1 MLSKLLKHEF
11 RATGRTMLP
20 VYAAVVVLAVLGNLS
35 IRVIDRSV
43 HTLVTIFCGL
53 IIAAFIIGI
62 IAAGIITLVMMIKRF
77 YTNYL
82 KDEGYLMHTLPVSV
96 HELVWSKMIVSVV
109 WFAATAVVICL
120 VILLTALIQ
129 TGTSL
134 AQFFAGFPSWAEI
147 KAALAEAGIR
157 SGDLWVI
164 GLETLLAIIVG
175 GLFTCL
181 HFYAAMSLGHMF
193 SKDKILLSIVFFVPD
208 AYIASWREDVILLLD
223 VLDADGSTK
232 ALLILQFA
240 LSERVERLGNLCDV
254 LVGELAQAAA
264 HHGAHLTGINEQ
276 RLALAVALLADDP

>member
-20 VYAAVVVLAVLGNLS
+20 VYAAVVVLAVLANFS

-43 HTLVTIFCGL
+43 HTLLTIFCGL
-53 IIAAFIIGI
+53 IIAAFVIGI
-62 IAAGIITLVMMIKRF
+62 IAAGIMTVVMMIKRF

-109 WFAATAVVICL
+109 WFAATFVVIWL

-147 KAALAEAGIR
+147 KAFMEQAGIR

-164 GLETLLAIIVG
+164 GLEVLLCVFVS
-175 GLFTCL
+175 GLYTCL

-193 SKDKILLSIVFFVPD
+193 SKDKILLSIVFFVGISFVLSM
-208 AYIASWREDVILLLD
+208 ATTGYSAGRVVGFENGNL
-223 VLDADGSTK
+223 VLDSAPAAIGFAK
-232 ALLILQFA
+232 GILAEMLL
-240 LSERVERLGNLCDV
+240 VELVQSAVLYVATVLGLKKGLNL
-254 LVGELAQAAA
+254 A
-264 HHGAHLTGINEQ
+264 
-276 RLALAVALLADDP
+276 

>member
-20 VYAAVVVLAVLGNLS
+20 VYAAVVVLAVLANFS

-43 HTLVTIFCGL
+43 HTLLTIFCGL
-53 IIAAFIIGI
+53 IIAAFVIGI
-62 IAAGIITLVMMIKRF
+62 IAAGIMTVVMMIKRF

-109 WFAATAVVICL
+109 WFAATFLVICL

-147 KAALAEAGIR
+147 KAFMEQAGIR

-164 GLETLLAIIVG
+164 GLEMLLAVVVA
-175 GLFTCL
+175 GLYTCL

-193 SKDKILLSIVFFVPD
+193 AKDKILLSIVFFVGISFVLSL
-208 AYIASWREDVILLLD
+208 ATTGYGSARVISFESSEAALET
-223 VLDADGSTK
+223 VQESFRFGK
-232 ALLILQFA
+232 AIM
-240 LSERVERLGNLCDV
+240 
-254 LVGELAQAAA
+254 GEM
-264 HHGAHLTGINEQ
+264 
-276 RLALAVALLADDP
+276 LAVELIQSAVLYAATVLGLKRGLNLA

>member
-20 VYAAVVVLAVLGNLS
+20 LYAAVVVLAVLANISIRMLTRNVGPLLS
-35 IRVIDRSV
+35 IFFGLIVAAFVICV
-43 HTLVTIFCGL
+43 IAAAIMTLVL
-53 IIAAFIIGI
+53 
-62 IAAGIITLVMMIKRF
+62 MIKRF

-109 WFAATAVVICL
+109 WFAVTFVVIWL

-134 AQFFAGFPSWAEI
+134 SQFFAGFPSWAKI
-147 KAALAEAGIR
+147 KAMMAEAGIR
-157 SGDLWVI
+157 SGDLWLI
-164 GLETLLAIIVG
+164 GLEALLAVVVA

-193 SKDKILLSIVFFVPD
+193 AKDKILLSIVFFVGISFVLSMATTSYGSARVYSLESAD
-208 AYIASWREDVILLLD
+208 ATLETVKEMLRFGQAVMGEMLVVELVHSA
-223 VLDADGSTK
+223 VLYVAT
-232 ALLILQFA
+232 
-240 LSERVERLGNLCDV
+240 VLGLKKGLNL
-254 LVGELAQAAA
+254 A
-264 HHGAHLTGINEQ
+264 
-276 RLALAVALLADDP
+276 

>member
-1 MLSKLLKHEF
+1 MLGKLLKHEF

-20 VYAAVVVLAVLGNLS
+20 VYAAVVVLAVLANFS

-43 HTLVTIFCGL
+43 HTLLTIFCGL

-62 IAAGIITLVMMIKRF
+62 IAAGIMTLVMMIKRF

-109 WFAATAVVICL
+109 WFICTFL
-120 VILLTALIQ
+120 VIWLVIILTALFQ
-129 TGTSL
+129 SGTNL
-134 AQFFAGFPSWAEI
+134 AEIFADLPSWAEI
-147 KAALAEAGIR
+147 REGLNQYGIR
-157 SGDLWVI
+157 MGDLWVI

-193 SKDKILLSIVFFVPD
+193 SKDKILLSIVFFVGISFVLSLATTGYSTGRFVASGGAD
-208 AYIASWREDVILLLD
+208 YILETAQEAIRLGKAILAEMLAIELVQSAVLYIAT
-223 VLDADGSTK
+223 VLGLK
-232 ALLILQFA
+232 RGL
-240 LSERVERLGNLCDV
+240 NL
-254 LVGELAQAAA
+254 A
-264 HHGAHLTGINEQ
+264 
-276 RLALAVALLADDP
+276 

>member
-20 VYAAVVVLAVLGNLS
+20 VYAAVVVLAVLANFS

-43 HTLVTIFCGL
+43 HTLLTIFCGL

-62 IAAGIITLVMMIKRF
+62 IAAGIMTVVMMIKRF

-157 SGDLWVI
+157 SGDLWLF
-164 GLETLLAIIVG
+164 GLEMLLAIIVA
-175 GLFTCL
+175 GLYTCL

-193 SKDKILLSIVFFVPD
+193 SKDKILLSIVFFVGISFVLSLATTGYGSARFYALEASD
-208 AYIASWREDVILLLD
+208 ATLETVKEALRLGQAIMGEALLVELVQSAVLYIAT
-223 VLDADGSTK
+223 VLGLK
-232 ALLILQFA
+232 RGL
-240 LSERVERLGNLCDV
+240 NL
-254 LVGELAQAAA
+254 A
-264 HHGAHLTGINEQ
+264 
-276 RLALAVALLADDP
+276 

>member
-20 VYAAVVVLAVLGNLS
+20 VYAAVVVLAVLANFS

-43 HTLVTIFCGL
+43 HTLLTIFCGL
-53 IIAAFIIGI
+53 IIAAFVIGI
-62 IAAGIITLVMMIKRF
+62 IAAGIMTVVMMIKRF

-109 WFAATAVVICL
+109 WFAATFVVIWL

-147 KAALAEAGIR
+147 KAFMEQAGIR

-164 GLETLLAIIVG
+164 GLEMLLAVVVA
-175 GLFTCL
+175 GLYPACTS
-181 HFYAAMSLGHMF
+181 MR
-193 SKDKILLSIVFFVPD
+193 P
-208 AYIASWREDVILLLD
+208 
-223 VLDADGSTK
+223 
-232 ALLILQFA
+232 
-240 LSERVERLGNLCDV
+240 
-254 LVGELAQAAA
+254 
-264 HHGAHLTGINEQ
+264 
-276 RLALAVALLADDP
+276 

>member
-20 VYAAVVVLAVLGNLS
+20 VYAAVVVLAVLANFS

-43 HTLVTIFCGL
+43 HTLLTIFCGL
-53 IIAAFIIGI
+53 IIAAFVIGI
-62 IAAGIITLVMMIKRF
+62 IAAGIMTVVMMIKRF

-109 WFAATAVVICL
+109 WFAATFLVICL

-157 SGDLWVI
+157 SGDLWLF
-164 GLETLLAIIVG
+164 GLEMLLAIIVA
-175 GLFTCL
+175 GLYTCL

-193 SKDKILLSIVFFVPD
+193 AKDKILLSIVFFVGISFVLSLATTGYGSARFYSLEASD
-208 AYIASWREDVILLLD
+208 ATLETVKEALRLGQAIMGEM
-223 VLDADGSTK
+223 
-232 ALLILQFA
+232 LLIELVQSA
-240 LSERVERLGNLCDV
+240 VLYVATVLGLKRGLNL
-254 LVGELAQAAA
+254 A
-264 HHGAHLTGINEQ
+264 
-276 RLALAVALLADDP
+276 

>member
-20 VYAAVVVLAVLGNLS
+20 VYAAVVVLAVLANFS

-43 HTLVTIFCGL
+43 HTLLTIFCGL
-53 IIAAFIIGI
+53 IIAAFVIGI
-62 IAAGIITLVMMIKRF
+62 IAAGIMTVVMMIKRF

-109 WFAATAVVICL
+109 WFAATFVVIWL

-147 KAALAEAGIR
+147 KAFMEQAGIR

-164 GLETLLAIIVG
+164 GLEMLLAVVVA
-175 GLFTCL
+175 GLYTCL

-193 SKDKILLSIVFFVPD
+193 AKDKILLSIVFFVGISFVLSL
-208 AYIASWREDVILLLD
+208 ATTGYGSARVISFESSEAALET
-223 VLDADGSTK
+223 VQESFRFGK
-232 ALLILQFA
+232 AIM
-240 LSERVERLGNLCDV
+240 
-254 LVGELAQAAA
+254 GEM
-264 HHGAHLTGINEQ
+264 
-276 RLALAVALLADDP
+276 LAVELVQSAVLYVATVLGLKRGLNLA

>member
-1 MLSKLLKHEF
+1 MRSKLLKHEF

-20 VYAAVVVLAVLGNLS
+20 VYAAVVVLAVLANFS

-43 HTLVTIFCGL
+43 HTLLTIFCGL
-53 IIAAFIIGI
+53 IIAAFVIGI
-62 IAAGIITLVMMIKRF
+62 IAAGIMTVVMMIKRF

-147 KAALAEAGIR
+147 KAFMEQAGIR

-164 GLETLLAIIVG
+164 GLEMLLAVVVA
-175 GLFTCL
+175 GLYTCL

-193 SKDKILLSIVFFVPD
+193 AKDKILLSIVFFVGISFVLSL
-208 AYIASWREDVILLLD
+208 ATTGYGSARVISFESSEAALET
-223 VLDADGSTK
+223 VQESFRFGK
-232 ALLILQFA
+232 AIM
-240 LSERVERLGNLCDV
+240 
-254 LVGELAQAAA
+254 GEM
-264 HHGAHLTGINEQ
+264 
-276 RLALAVALLADDP
+276 LAVELVQSAVLYVATVLGLKRGLNLA

>member
-62 IAAGIITLVMMIKRF
+62 IAAGIMTLVMMIKRF

-157 SGDLWVI
+157 SGDLWLF
-164 GLETLLAIIVG
+164 GLEMLLAIIVA
-175 GLFTCL
+175 GLYTCL

-193 SKDKILLSIVFFVPD
+193 AKDKILLSIVFFVGISFVLSLATTGYGSARFYALEASD
-208 AYIASWREDVILLLD
+208 ATLETVKEALRLGQAIMGEALLVELVQSAVLYIAT
-223 VLDADGSTK
+223 VLGLK
-232 ALLILQFA
+232 RGL
-240 LSERVERLGNLCDV
+240 NL
-254 LVGELAQAAA
+254 A
-264 HHGAHLTGINEQ
+264 
-276 RLALAVALLADDP
+276 

>member
-20 VYAAVVVLAVLGNLS
+20 VYAAVVVLAVLANFS

-43 HTLVTIFCGL
+43 HTLLTIFCGL
-53 IIAAFIIGI
+53 IIAAFVVGI
-62 IAAGIITLVMMIKRF
+62 IAAGIMTVVMMIKRF

-109 WFAATAVVICL
+109 WFAATFLVICL

-164 GLETLLAIIVG
+164 GLEMLLAVVVA
-175 GLFTCL
+175 GLYTCL

-193 SKDKILLSIVFFVPD
+193 AKDKILLSIVFFVGISFVLSM
-208 AYIASWREDVILLLD
+208 ATTGYGAGRFYSLEGMDVTLD
-223 VLDADGSTK
+223 TAQEAIRFAK
-232 ALLILQFA
+232 AMLAEMLLIEAIQTAVLYVA
-240 LSERVERLGNLCDV
+240 TVMGLKKGLNL
-254 LVGELAQAAA
+254 A
-264 HHGAHLTGINEQ
+264 
-276 RLALAVALLADDP
+276 

>member
-20 VYAAVVVLAVLGNLS
+20 VYAAVVVLAVLANVS
-35 IRVIDRSV
+35 IRVMDRSV
-43 HTLVTIFCGL
+43 HTLLTIFCGL
-53 IIAAFIIGI
+53 IIAAFVIGI
-62 IAAGIITLVMMIKRF
+62 IAAGIMTVVMMIKRF

-157 SGDLWVI
+157 SGDLWLF
-164 GLETLLAIIVG
+164 GLEMLLAIIVA
-175 GLFTCL
+175 GLYTCL

-193 SKDKILLSIVFFVPD
+193 AKDKILLSIVFFVGISFVLSLATTGYGSARFYALEASD
-208 AYIASWREDVILLLD
+208 ATLETV
-223 VLDADGSTK
+223 K
-232 ALLILQFA
+232 EAL
-240 LSERVERLGNLCDV
+240 RLGQATMGEMLVVELVQSAVLYVATVLGLKRGLNL
-254 LVGELAQAAA
+254 A
-264 HHGAHLTGINEQ
+264 
-276 RLALAVALLADDP
+276 

>member
-20 VYAAVVVLAVLGNLS
+20 VYAAVVVLAVLANFS

-43 HTLVTIFCGL
+43 HTLLTIFCGL
-53 IIAAFIIGI
+53 IIAAFVIGI
-62 IAAGIITLVMMIKRF
+62 IAAGIMTVVMMIKRF

-96 HELVWSKMIVSVV
+96 HVLVWSKMIVSVV
-109 WFAATAVVICL
+109 WFAATAVMICL

-147 KAALAEAGIR
+147 KAFMEQAGIR

-164 GLETLLAIIVG
+164 GLEMLLAVVVA
-175 GLFTCL
+175 GLYTCL

-193 SKDKILLSIVFFVPD
+193 SKDKILLSIVFFVGISFVLSL
-208 AYIASWREDVILLLD
+208 ATTGYGSARVISFESSEAALET
-223 VLDADGSTK
+223 VQESFRFGK
-232 ALLILQFA
+232 AIM
-240 LSERVERLGNLCDV
+240 
-254 LVGELAQAAA
+254 GEM
-264 HHGAHLTGINEQ
+264 
-276 RLALAVALLADDP
+276 LAVELVQSAVLYVATVLGLKRGLNLA